1 MGFRAV
7 LFDIGDTLWHSG
19 DAPPPAE
26 FRRIASERAKQFF
39 ADSALPTGSAS
50 EAARIAWDAVE
61 AAMRD
66 ARATDRIEPDYAAA
80 AWTAL
85 AARGV
90 NLSGREAASLLDTI
104 YVSGVD
110 GGKAAYP
117 DARPTLDALRE
128 RGFKLGI
135 VSNRAFGGK
144 RFRDD
149 LAATGLDIEW
159 DATVVSVEAGFL
171 KPHPEIFR
179 KALEELAVAANETL
193 MVGNSLAE
201 DIAGAQSLGMKA
213 AWKRSTP
220 DVEGVRPDFIF
231 DEVGE
236 LLSWPKLKRARQ

>member
-19 DAPPPAE
+19 DAPPPSE

-39 ADSALPTGSAS
+39 AKSALPAGAAS

-61 AAMRD
+61 LAMKHARD
-66 ARATDRIEPDYAAA
+66 TDRVEPDYAAA
-80 AWTAL
+80 ARTAL
-85 AARGV
+85 AQRGV

-135 VSNRAFGGK
+135 VSNRAFGGQ

-149 LAATGLDIEW
+149 LAATGLDIDW
-159 DATVVSVEAGFL
+159 DAIVVSVEVGFL
-171 KPHPEIFR
+171 KPHPDIFR
-179 KALEELAVAANETL
+179 RALEDLGTAAAQTL

-201 DIAGAQSLGMKA
+201 DVAGAQALGMMA
-213 AWKRSTP
+213 AWKRSNP
-220 DVEGVRPDFIF
+220 DAEGVEPDYIF
-231 DEVGE
+231 GEVSE
-236 LLSWPKLKRARQ
+236 LLRWPALEKADQ